1 MATESP
7 RCNTPV
13 SVAGGNP
20 VTESAGQIPTSPVT
34 MLGPM
39 LLTTGVA
46 PRIPKL
52 QAAPNAKAPEGGAHG
67 TVVVNVQTLLAAKAL
82 PNVSFAPVVTVAVNR
97 VFAAR
102 LAEGVKVATLVDEL
116 YVTCPETFVVPG
128 PVNVKVVVVIVAGFI
143 ALLNVAVMRTVLG
156 QTRVEASS
164 GVTEVTVGGVKGSV
178 GPPAPAFLSGSLQLA
193 STMTNKNS
201 GIQILQAFNLDISF
215 SPSEID
221 KRELFSISAHFQLNS
236 GRSGD

>member
-7 RCNTPV
+7 RCSTPV
-13 SVAGGNP
+13 RVAGGNP

-34 MLGPM
+34 MLGPI

-67 TVVVNVQTLLAAKAL
+67 IVVVNVHTLLAAKAL

-102 LAEGVKVATLVDEL
+102 LAEGVKVAILVDEL

-143 ALLNVAVMRTVLG
+143 ALLNVAVMRIVLG
-156 QTRVEASS
+156 QTRVDPST
-164 GVTEVTVGGVKGSV
+164 GVTEVTVGTVRGSDGLPV
-178 GPPAPAFLSGSLQLA
+178 PAFLSGSPQPA
-193 STMTNKNS
+193 ITMANKNT
-201 GIQILQAFNLDISF
+201 GIQILQPIKLNISF
-215 SPSEID
+215 SPSESTSTN
-221 KRELFSISAHFQLNS
+221 RAISLHSDNETLAAPH
-236 GRSGD
+236 